1 MIKYLIIFFLF
12 SIQHYNNSK
21 LENLSIEFQS
31 TVVEIQKEV
40 VKAVKLNRWPENKAK
55 RVYNK
60 AVSVY
65 TYILSKESTLK
76 CERACTSMQYPHIK
90 IQFLIL

>member
-1 MIKYLIIFFLF
+1 M
-12 SIQHYNNSK
+12 
-21 LENLSIEFQS
+21 ENLSIEFQP

-65 TYILSKESTLK
+65 TYYILSSKRTR
-76 CERACTSMQYPHIK
+76 RAPTKTGPTTQYSAIGVLV
-90 IQFLIL
+90 LIAGSRGGMRRIGLFSR